1 MDFIKK
7 FVDKI
12 QAMNKT
18 RDPSEFNDDIALKTE
33 WESFSKG
40 SSNFNTHRLFDDI
53 GYGLRYKPTKSLYFL
68 TGIFMLLGGGTAIA
82 LVTSA
87 IHDGKDINQDILYPA
102 LFGLIFF
109 LIGLGLF
116 IGLRRSVFFDQ
127 TERCMVI
134 KDERTYFSDIHAI
147 QLVMHR
153 SSKHRNYQ
161 INFVLRDAGRVYV
174 MTYADSRTARQDAV
188 RVANLIG
195 LPSNRIWDAL
205 PGYDDGIPPQSV

>member
-12 QAMNKT
+12 QSLNKT
-18 RDPSEFNDDIALKTE
+18 RDPSEFNDDIALKTQ
-33 WESFSKG
+33 WESFGKG
-40 SSNFNTHRLFDDI
+40 SSNFNTHRLSDDI

-68 TGIFMLLGGGTAIA
+68 TGMFMVLGGGTAIA
-82 LVTSA
+82 LVASA
-87 IHDGKDINQDILYPA
+87 IRDGKDLNQDIIYPG
-102 LFGLIFF
+102 LFGLVFF
-109 LIGLGLF
+109 FIGLGLF
-116 IGLRRSVFFDQ
+116 IGLRRPVFFDQ
-127 TERCMVI
+127 SERCMVV

-147 QLVMHR
+147 QLVVHR
-153 SSKHRNYQ
+153 GSKHRNYQ

-174 MTYADSRTARQDAV
+174 MTYADSRTARQDAA

-205 PGYDDGIPPQSV
+205 PGYNNAVPPQSV